1 MKSIEYLYKSY
12 FYATVEIT
20 FFEREIAMKD
30 VHETVNTTVA
40 VELSLWER
48 FKAIR
53 KKSSLDNADLINIAR
68 LECWDKVCSF
78 LDNDNLRKCE
88 PYFSR
93 NQRRYPVILYKDD
106 LEAIKKLA
114 KIKKVTQGFVF
125 AIIIFY
131 IPELSLMK
139 SEEWH
144 KKDFHSV
151 MHRLKIAKEYYSSL
165 VEWKKNMPNMPEEL
179 QSFPELSE
187 CFDGN
192 DFGIGEAEVVLDN
205 AIAKWAN
212 ALEKMETKADLLKRG
227 MS

>member
-1 MKSIEYLYKSY
+1 MKSIEYLDKSY
-12 FYATVEIT
+12 FYATNEIT

-30 VHETVNTTVA
+30 VRETVNTTVA

-78 LDNDNLRKCE
+78 LDNDNLRKLE
-88 PYFSR
+88 PHFSR

-114 KIKKVTQGFVF
+114 KLKKVTQGFVF
-125 AIIIFY
+125 AVIICF
-131 IPELSLMK
+131 IPELSLMNNEK
-139 SEEWH
+139 WH
-144 KKDFHSV
+144 KKDFKSV
-151 MHRLKIAKEYYSSL
+151 MHRLKVAKEYYREL
-165 VEWKKNMPNMPEEL
+165 LEWRKRMPEMPEEL
-179 QSFPELSE
+179 QAFPEFAE
-187 CFDGN
+187 CFNGN
-192 DFGIGEAEVVLDN
+192 SYGIMEAEVVLDN
-205 AIAKWAN
+205 AITQWSDS
-212 ALEKMETKADLLKRG
+212 LDKMEIKTDLLKRR